1 MRCPRRSG
9 GAWCPRPSSGSDL
22 WVWDRCSCSSR
33 PTSTS
38 TTSRCWNVRSTT
50 TRSRRCVPSTSS
62 STTGTARPATAFSHR
77 RGGSGA
83 STTACAST
91 PTPSCAP
98 SSGTSRPAHPARSDG
113 GRDARRPRSARSAA
127 AADRHRRGRGVGGSR
142 RGDAQEPGVPGDALR
157 QGVSMAARLTVADLV
172 DLGDLDE
179 LLRRVDDLCDAGD
192 WAGLLDLRDRCR
204 AAFERGR
211 QLWPAASHAEYRL
224 ALQAPGRWA
233 AQVIVPGA
241 GRFALGPLSEV
252 VASTHSWDELAAHL
266 GATPEAALVAQG
278 RVLRGEDL
286 RGDARVDTAVV
297 ELPLALEPWEP
308 DYPRA
313 TYKPY
318 TAEFAD
324 VAPPPTWETVDVMAA
339 DRDGTVDEGARA
351 LLDLVTPWTTQ

>member
-1 MRCPRRSG
+1 
-9 GAWCPRPSSGSDL
+9 
-22 WVWDRCSCSSR
+22 
-33 PTSTS
+33 
-38 TTSRCWNVRSTT
+38 
-50 TRSRRCVPSTSS
+50 
-62 STTGTARPATAFSHR
+62 
-77 RGGSGA
+77 
-83 STTACAST
+83 
-91 PTPSCAP
+91 
-98 SSGTSRPAHPARSDG
+98 
-113 GRDARRPRSARSAA
+113 
-127 AADRHRRGRGVGGSR
+127 
-142 RGDAQEPGVPGDALR
+142 
-157 QGVSMAARLTVADLV
+157 MAARLTVAELV

-233 AQVIVPGA
+233 APVIVPGA

-252 VASTHSWDELAAHL
+252 VASTHSWDELAADL
-266 GATPEAALVAQG
+266 GATPEAALVAQE

-324 VAPPPTWETVDVMAA
+324 VAPPPMWETVDLMAA
-339 DRDGTVDEGARA
+339 DRDGRVDEGARA
-351 LLDLVTPWTTQ
+351 LLDLVTPWTTQSNGRAAAVAAVGDVVDALGGLGVRGTARVAEVELAEALAVMAWAGASGGAHGRRRGMAQGRFGAWWTFAAVAGTVDEWPHLDRAVDADLRWYRWGGDEPGRGWSLRLAVEDPEGHRAWAVEATDHR